1 MVNEFVLNSE
11 EGNEY
16 LKVKFFFYFQL
27 RTDEKEVYSIYSS
40 RKTSFVSNII
50 KYNLWV
56 HSLWEMNLTF

>member
-40 RKTSFVSNII
+40 RKTSFVPNII
-50 KYNLWV
+50 K
-56 HSLWEMNLTF
+56 